1 MIYSRS
7 FYAFFICSF
16 IALGALTLGALNVR
30 AETASKHQD
39 FKVVTVAQGL
49 EHPWSVAFLPNGSFL
64 VTERQGRLLRV
75 YEDGRKTQ
83 IKGITAVYHH
93 GQGGLL
99 DVVLEPDFKDNG
111 YVYFS
116 YAAADPQDE
125 DLANTEVAR
134 GRLSLTQNRL
144 TAIEVIFKAHPKVEG
159 TNHWGSRLLFAPD
172 GTLFV
177 TLGERFDYKN
187 EAQSP
192 NNNLGTIVRINPDGS
207 IPDDNPFADGKNGR
221 PEVYSYGHRNPQGL
235 ALHPQS
241 GEIWEHEHG
250 PQGGDEI
257 NILKSGANYGWPA
270 ATFGISYWGFKIS
283 DKTSIDGMEDP
294 ILHWTPSIA
303 PSGMAFY
310 TGDKFPHW
318 HGDVFVGALA
328 GKHLRRVDLDGS
340 EIIGQQELLTENR
353 ERIRDVRNGPDGYL
367 YVLTDEDDGRLLRLE
382 PQ

>member
-1 MIYSRS
+1 MRS
-7 FYAFFICSF
+7 LKTYIILCLVCLLLSGAASAEDSKVPSSF
-16 IALGALTLGALNVR
+16 KPTVIA
-30 AETASKHQD
+30 E
-39 FKVVTVAQGL
+39 GL
-49 EHPWSVAFLPNGSFL
+49 EHPWSLAFLPRGSYL
-64 VTERQGRLLRV
+64 VTERQGRLWRI
-75 YEDGRKTQ
+75 YEDGRKVEV
-83 IKGITAVYHH
+83 KGVPPVYNR

-99 DVVLEPDFKDNG
+99 DIVTEPGFKDNG

-116 YAAADPQDE
+116 YAATDPDNS
-125 DLANTEVAR
+125 DIANTEVAR
-134 GRLSLTQNRL
+134 ARLSLTQNRL
-144 TAIEVIFKAHPKVEG
+144 NDLQVIFKAEPKVEG
-159 TNHWGSRLLFAPD
+159 SNHWGSRLLFAPD
-172 GTLFV
+172 GTLFI

-192 NNNLGTIVRINPDGS
+192 KNHLGTIVRINPDGS
-207 IPDDNPFADGKNGR
+207 IPEDNPFADGEKGR
-221 PEVYSYGHRNPQGL
+221 PEVFSYGHRNPQGL

-283 DKTSIDGMEDP
+283 DETSIDGMEDS

-310 TGDKFPHW
+310 TGDKFPEW
-318 HGDVFVGALA
+318 KGDLFVGALA
-328 GKHLRRVDLDGS
+328 GQHLRRVELDGS

-367 YVLTDEDDGRLLRLE
+367 YILTDQDEGRLIRLE
-382 PQ
+382 P